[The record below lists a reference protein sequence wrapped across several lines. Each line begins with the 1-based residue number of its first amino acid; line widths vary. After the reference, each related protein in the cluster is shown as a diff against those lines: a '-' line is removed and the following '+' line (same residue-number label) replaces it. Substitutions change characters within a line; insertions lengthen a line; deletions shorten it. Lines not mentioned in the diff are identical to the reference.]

1 MYVEDVINQLEK
13 VAPVNLAEEWD
24 NVGLLIG
31 DKKNEVSGI
40 LISLDCDESSVDFA
54 IKNNLNLIITHHPV
68 IFKCLKKINESNKSI
83 IKLIQNNISVYSA
96 HTNFDNCSR
105 SMNNYIADKLGAFN
119 IIKAQNGIIFSIKT
133 TLLKDFAFKI
143 KEIISEDILK
153 IKGDFRKNV
162 STVYLCTGSGMSA
175 ETFAHAEEVCD
186 VFVTSEIKHNY
197 WIEATKLALI
207 EFSHFSSELPFES
220 IVYDILKSV
229 EVPVK
234 RANSNKPYK
243 II

>member
-175 ETFAHAEEVCD
+175 ESFVHAEEVCD

-234 RANSNKPYK
+234 KANSNKQYK

>member
-105 SMNNYIADKLGAFN
+105 SMNNYIADKLGGFN
-119 IIKAQNGIIFSIKT
+119 IIKAQEGIIFSIKT

-162 STVYLCTGSGMSA
+162 STVYLCTGSGMST
-175 ETFAHAEEVCD
+175 ESFAHAEEVCD

>member
-54 IKNNLNLIITHHPV
+54 IKNNMNLIITHHPV

-119 IIKAQNGIIFSIKT
+119 IIKAQEGIIFSIKT

-143 KEIISEDILK
+143 K
-153 IKGDFRKNV
+153 
-162 STVYLCTGSGMSA
+162 
-175 ETFAHAEEVCD
+175 
-186 VFVTSEIKHNY
+186 
-197 WIEATKLALI
+197 
-207 EFSHFSSELPFES
+207 
-220 IVYDILKSV
+220 
-229 EVPVK
+229 
-234 RANSNKPYK
+234 
-243 II
+243 

>member
-119 IIKAQNGIIFSIKT
+119 IIKAQEGIIFSIKT

-162 STVYLCTGSGMSA
+162 STVYLCTGSGMST
-175 ETFAHAEEVCD
+175 ESFAHAEEVCD

>member
-83 IKLIQNNISVYSA
+83 IKLIQNNISLYSA

-162 STVYLCTGSGMSA
+162 STVYLCTGSGMST
-175 ETFAHAEEVCD
+175 ESFAHAEEVCD

>member
-1 MYVEDVINQLEK
+1 
-13 VAPVNLAEEWD
+13 
-24 NVGLLIG
+24 
-31 DKKNEVSGI
+31 
-40 LISLDCDESSVDFA
+40 
-54 IKNNLNLIITHHPV
+54 
-68 IFKCLKKINESNKSI
+68 
-83 IKLIQNNISVYSA
+83 
-96 HTNFDNCSR
+96 
-105 SMNNYIADKLGAFN
+105 MNNYIADKLGAFN
-119 IIKAQNGIIFSIKT
+119 IIKAQEGIIFSIKT

-162 STVYLCTGSGMSA
+162 STVYLCTGSGMST
-175 ETFAHAEEVCD
+175 ESFAHAEEVCD

>member
-119 IIKAQNGIIFSIKT
+119 IIKAQEGIIFSIKT

-162 STVYLCTGSGMSA
+162 STVYLCTGSGMST
-175 ETFAHAEEVCD
+175 ESFAHAEEVCD

-220 IVYDILKSV
+220 IVYDILKGV